1 MVSRNS
7 LRLHRHK
14 RIRAKVQGTI
24 ENPRVSIFLSSKHIY
39 AQLIDDANGHTI
51 VAATDYEIEKKKA
64 VNQELAL
71 EVGKLLAEKA
81 KAKKIINV
89 VFDRSGYKYHG
100 KVKAL
105 AEGARA
111 SGLHF

>member
-1 MVSRNS
+1 MLSRNS

-14 RIRAKVQGTI
+14 RIRAKIEGTTEI
-24 ENPRVSIFLSSKHIY
+24 PRVSIFLSSKHIY

-51 VAATDYEIEKKKA
+51 ISASDYELGEKTA
-64 VNQELAL
+64 ANQQTAI

-81 KAKKIINV
+81 KTKKITNV

-105 AEGARA
+105 AEGARE